1 MSRLVFI
8 RNSIFAQIVVWA
20 IATAATITFGLWLL
34 TNATIERTNRQ
45 ALERAVDV
53 DLAGMVDIYASGDG
67 DELAKRIKDRLA
79 LQPRDADPAHYLL
92 ADAQGTR
99 IAGDLKTWPGL
110 HAGISEAGEV
120 RIDVG
125 KEGGQAEGHRALAR
139 ATQLSPNLK
148 LLVAH
153 EYRDLSLLLRQ
164 VALVFLTGGLLAVIA
179 VALGGW
185 MAAHRLAGRIERI
198 NAAFRQPDDAALDE
212 LARASAEKGLHGQD
226 EIDELTAHSGN
237 ALARLRRLAGAH
249 RETTDHVAHEMRT
262 PLMHLDNRLV
272 KALAATP
279 DPETA
284 SRIADA
290 RAEIRGIIR
299 MLESLLDIAAS
310 EARRG
315 DRHGLAPVDL
325 STLATRLGELYA
337 DSAEESGHHLVL
349 DIEPGVTIAGE
360 EMQLTRLVTN
370 LLDNA
375 FKFVPRGGTVSLKLR
390 TGPRLVVSDDGP
402 GIPEDQRE
410 RIFEKFARG
419 GSCVGTEGAGL
430 GLALCRAIAERHHLE
445 ITLAPSDIPSGR
457 GACFT
462 VRPETI
468 R

>member
-1 MSRLVFI
+1 MSRLFVI
-8 RNSIFAQIVVWA
+8 RKSIFAQIVLWA
-20 IATAATITFGLWLL
+20 IATAAIITFGLWLL
-34 TNATIERTNRQ
+34 TNATIQRTSRQ

-53 DLAGMVDIYASGDG
+53 DLAGMVDIYASGDEQ
-67 DELAKRIKDRLA
+67 ELAERIADRLA

-92 ADAQGTR
+92 ADAKGRR
-99 IAGDLKTWPGL
+99 IAGDMTAWPNL
-110 HAGISEAGEV
+110 HAGLSQAGEV
-120 RIDVG
+120 RIAG
-125 KEGGQAEGHRALAR
+125 NRHAYAR
-139 ATQLSPNLK
+139 ATQLSPDLR

-153 EYRDLSLLLRQ
+153 EHRDIGILLRQ
-164 VALVFLTGGLLAVIA
+164 VALVFLTGGVLAVLA

-198 NAAFRQPDDAALDE
+198 NAAFRQPDDAALAE
-212 LARASAEKGLHGQD
+212 LARGSAGHD
-226 EIDELTAHSGN
+226 EIDELTSHSGN
-237 ALARLRRLAGAH
+237 ALARLKQLAAAH
-249 RETTDHVAHEMRT
+249 RETTDHVAHEIRT

-279 DPETA
+279 DGETA
-284 SRIADA
+284 ARIADA
-290 RAEIRGIIR
+290 RTEIRGLIR

-325 STLATRLGELYA
+325 SALATRLGELYA
-337 DSAEESGHHLVL
+337 DSAEESGHRFQL
-349 DIEPGVTIAGE
+349 DITPGVVVEGE

-375 FKFVPRGGTVSLKLR
+375 FKFVPSGGTVSLKLDR
-390 TGPRLVVSDDGP
+390 GPLLVVSDDGP

-410 RIFEKFARG
+410 SIFEKFGRG
-419 GSCVGTEGAGL
+419 GNCFGTEGAGL

-445 ITLAPSDIPSGR
+445 ITLAPSQR
-457 GACFT
+457 GARFT
-462 VRPETI
+462 VSPESK

>member
-1 MSRLVFI
+1 MSRLFVI
-8 RNSIFAQIVVWA
+8 RHSIFAQIVVWA
-20 IATAATITFGLWLL
+20 IATAAIITFGLWVL
-34 TNATIERTNRQ
+34 TNATIQRTNRQ

-53 DLAGMVDIYASGDG
+53 DLAGMVDIYASGDEH
-67 DELAKRIKDRLA
+67 ELAKRIEDRLA
-79 LQPRDADPAHYLL
+79 LQPRDGDPAHYLL
-92 ADAQGTR
+92 ADAQGKR

-110 HAGISEAGEV
+110 HAGVSEAADM
-120 RIDVG
+120 RIDG
-125 KEGGQAEGHRALAR
+125 DEHAFAR
-139 ATQLSPNLK
+139 STQLAPNLR

-153 EYRDLSLLLRQ
+153 EYRDLGVLLRQ
-164 VALVFLTGGLLAVIA
+164 VALVFLTGGVLAVLA

-185 MAAHRLAGRIERI
+185 MAAHRLAGRLERI
-198 NAAFRQPDDAALDE
+198 NAAFRQPDDAALEE
-212 LARASAEKGLHGQD
+212 LERGSAGRD
-226 EIDELTAHSGN
+226 EIDELTSHSGN
-237 ALARLRRLAGAH
+237 ALSRLKRLAAAH

-279 DPETA
+279 DAETA

-290 RAEIRGIIR
+290 RTEIRGIIR

-315 DRHGLAPVDL
+315 DRHGLSPVDMSAL
-325 STLATRLGELYA
+325 TARLGELYA
-337 DSAEESGHHLVL
+337 DSAEDSGHRLQL
-349 DIEPGVTIAGE
+349 DIEPEVIIDGE

-375 FKFVPRGGTVSLKLR
+375 FKYVPSGGTVRLQLR
-390 TGPRLVVSDDGP
+390 RGPRLVVSDDGP
-402 GIPEDQRE
+402 GIPDSQRE
-410 RIFEKFARG
+410 SIFEKFSRG
-419 GSCVGTEGAGL
+419 GSRIGTEGAGL

-445 ITLAPSDIPSGR
+445 ITLAPTDR

-462 VRPETI
+462 VTPEFK

>member
-8 RNSIFAQIVVWA
+8 RHSIFAQIVLWA

-34 TNATIERTNRQ
+34 TNATIERSNRQ

-53 DLAGMVDIYASGDG
+53 DLAGMVDIYASGDES
-67 DELAKRIKDRLA
+67 ELAKRIKDRLA
-79 LQPRDADPAHYLL
+79 LQPRNADPAHYLL
-92 ADAQGTR
+92 ADAQGAR
-99 IAGDLKTWPGL
+99 IAGDLTEWPGL
-110 HAGISEAGEV
+110 HAGISEAADI
-120 RIDVG
+120 RI
-125 KEGGQAEGHRALAR
+125 EGGSRAFAR
-139 ATQLSPNLK
+139 ATQLGPNLK

-153 EYRDLSLLLRQ
+153 EYRDLSMLLRQ
-164 VALVFLTGGLLAVIA
+164 VALVFLTGGLLAVLA

-185 MAAHRLAGRIERI
+185 TAAHRLAGRLERI
-198 NAAFRQPDDAALDE
+198 NAAFRQPDDAALEE
-212 LARASAEKGLHGQD
+212 LARGSAGRD

-237 ALARLRRLAGAH
+237 ALARLKRLAAAH

-284 SRIADA
+284 ARIADA
-290 RAEIRGIIR
+290 RTEIRGIIR

-325 STLATRLGELYA
+325 SIMAARLGELYA
-337 DSAEESGHHLVL
+337 DSAEESGHKLVL
-349 DIEPGVTIAGE
+349 DIEPGVTIEGE
-360 EMQLTRLVTN
+360 EMSLTRLVTN

-375 FKFVPRGGTVSLKLR
+375 FKFVPRGGTVRLTLR
-390 TGPRLVVSDDGP
+390 RGPVLIVSDDGP

-410 RIFEKFARG
+410 NIFAKFARG
-419 GSCVGTEGAGL
+419 GGSLGTEGAGL

-445 ITLAPSDIPSGR
+445 ISLAPSER

-462 VRPETI
+462 VAPEF
-468 R
+468 RR

>member
-8 RNSIFAQIVVWA
+8 RHSIFAQIVLWA

-34 TNATIERTNRQ
+34 TNATIERSNRQ

-53 DLAGMVDIYASGDG
+53 DLAGMVDIYASGDES
-67 DELAKRIKDRLA
+67 ELAKRIKDRLA
-79 LQPRDADPAHYLL
+79 LQPRNADPAHYLL
-92 ADAQGTR
+92 ADAQGAR
-99 IAGDLKTWPGL
+99 IAGDLTEWPGL
-110 HAGISEAGEV
+110 HAGISEAADI
-120 RIDVG
+120 RI
-125 KEGGQAEGHRALAR
+125 EGGSRAFAR
-139 ATQLSPNLK
+139 ATQLGPNLK

-153 EYRDLSLLLRQ
+153 EYRDLSMLLRQ
-164 VALVFLTGGLLAVIA
+164 VALVFLTGGLLAVLA

-185 MAAHRLAGRIERI
+185 TAAHRLAGRLERI
-198 NAAFRQPDDAALDE
+198 NAAFRQPDDAALEE
-212 LARASAEKGLHGQD
+212 LARGSAGRD

-237 ALARLRRLAGAH
+237 ALARLKRLAAAH

-279 DPETA
+279 DAETA
-284 SRIADA
+284 ARIADA
-290 RAEIRGIIR
+290 RTEIRGIIR

-325 STLATRLGELYA
+325 SIMAARLGELYA
-337 DSAEESGHHLVL
+337 DSADESGHKLVL
-349 DIEPGVTIAGE
+349 DIELGVTIEGE
-360 EMQLTRLVTN
+360 EMSLTRLVTN

-375 FKFVPRGGTVSLKLR
+375 FKFVPRGGTVRLTLR
-390 TGPRLVVSDDGP
+390 RGPVLIVSDDGP

-410 RIFEKFARG
+410 SIFAKFARG
-419 GSCVGTEGAGL
+419 GSSLGTEGAGL

-445 ITLAPSDIPSGR
+445 ISLAPSER

-462 VRPETI
+462 VAPEF
-468 R
+468 RR